1 MRLSKYAEAHLIVLC
16 MVREQYGGFLMKNSK
31 VIDIED
37 RIPKLKEQRKQK
49 ANRRFILYI
58 SLFFVLV
65 IFILYFQ
72 SPLSKIQTIHVLGNI
87 HVPDEAIINYS
98 GIEKGTSFWKI
109 DIPTITKKV
118 KEHDEIS
125 KVEVTRKFPN
135 QLQIVVKEYTR
146 VAHLI
151 DGTSYYPILETGKI
165 LKKDKL
171 ENLPADA
178 PLLINWS
185 QSEELQEM
193 AAQLRQVPD
202 SILNRI
208 SEIHSTPEDG
218 DPLHITL
225 FMNDGQEVSATIR
238 GFSEKIKNY
247 PMIMEQ
253 LTEEHYGV
261 IHLEVGSYFKAY
273 KNEEDENIEGE
284 R

>member
-1 MRLSKYAEAHLIVLC
+1 M
-16 MVREQYGGFLMKNSK
+16 GDFWMKNNK

-49 ANRRFILYI
+49 ANKRFITYI

-87 HVPDEAIINYS
+87 HVSDEAIINAS

-109 DIPTITKKV
+109 DPSAIAKKIN
-118 KEHDEIS
+118 EHDEIS
-125 KVEVTRKFPN
+125 KVEVTRKLPN
-135 QLQIVVKEYTR
+135 QIQIVVRENTR
-146 VAHLI
+146 VAYLI

-165 LKKDKL
+165 LEKDKL
-171 ENLPADA
+171 ENIPADA
-178 PLLINWS
+178 PLLINWA

-193 AAQLRQVPD
+193 AAQLRHVPD
-202 SILNRI
+202 SILNRV
-208 SEIHSTPEDG
+208 SEIHLTPEDS

-247 PMIMEQ
+247 PMIKEQ
-253 LTEEHYGV
+253 LTDEQFGV

-273 KNEEDENIEGE
+273 KNEGDENIEGE

>member
-16 MVREQYGGFLMKNSK
+16 RVRKQCGGLFMKNSK
-31 VIDIED
+31 IIDIED

-49 ANRRFILYI
+49 ANRRFIMYI

-87 HVPDEAIINYS
+87 HVTDEAIIKLS
-98 GIEKGTSFWKI
+98 GVEEGTSFWSI
-109 DIPTITKKV
+109 DPLTIAKNV
-118 KEHDEIS
+118 KEHDEIA
-125 KVEVTRKFPN
+125 KVEVTRKLPN
-135 QLQIVVKEYTR
+135 QLQIVIRENTR
-146 VAHLI
+146 VAYLI
-151 DGTSYYPILETGKI
+151 DGTSFYPILETGKI
-165 LKKDKL
+165 LEKDKL
-171 ENLPADA
+171 ENIPADA
-178 PLLINWS
+178 PLLINWK

-193 AAQLRQVPD
+193 AAQLCHVPD

-208 SEIHSTPEDG
+208 SEIHLTPEDG

-238 GFSEKIKNY
+238 GFSDKIKNY
-247 PMIMEQ
+247 PMIKKQ
-253 LTEEHYGV
+253 LTEKQFGV

-273 KNEEDENIEGE
+273 KNEGDENIEGE

>member
-1 MRLSKYAEAHLIVLC
+1 MRAV
-16 MVREQYGGFLMKNSK
+16 GGFGMKNSK

-49 ANRRFILYI
+49 ANRRFITYI

-87 HVPDEAIINYS
+87 HVSDEEIINSS
-98 GIEKGTSFWKI
+98 GIEKGTSFWKLDPSAI
-109 DIPTITKKV
+109 AKKIN
-118 KEHDEIS
+118 EHDEIS
-125 KVEVTRKFPN
+125 KVEVTRKLPN
-135 QLQIVVKEYTR
+135 QLQIVVREYTR
-146 VAHLI
+146 VAYLI
-151 DGTSYYPILETGKI
+151 DGTSFYPILETGKI
-165 LKKDKL
+165 LEKEKL
-171 ENLPADA
+171 ENIPADA
-178 PLLINWS
+178 PLLINWT

-193 AAQLRQVPD
+193 AAQLRRVPD

-208 SEIHSTPEDG
+208 SEIHLTPEDG

-247 PMIMEQ
+247 PMIKEQ
-253 LTEEHYGV
+253 LTEEQFGV
-261 IHLEVGSYFKAY
+261 IHLEVGTYFKAY
-273 KNEEDENIEGE
+273 KNKEDENIEGE